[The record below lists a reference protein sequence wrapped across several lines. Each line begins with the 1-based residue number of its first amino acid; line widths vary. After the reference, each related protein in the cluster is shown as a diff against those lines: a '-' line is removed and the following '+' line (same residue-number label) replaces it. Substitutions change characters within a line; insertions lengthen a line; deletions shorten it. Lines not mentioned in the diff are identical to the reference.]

1 MDKAEKSNAMRLME
15 KAGLPYEAVTY
26 PSKGEA
32 LDAGEVARLL
42 GVPPDSVF
50 KTLVLSGGG
59 GHFVCV
65 IPGDQELDLKKAAR
79 HFGVKSLEMSPAA
92 GTDRLRA
99 GRLLAPG
106 HEEALSDRHGRPR
119 GGKAVDSGIRRAHRP
134 ADESPSGG
142 SDEGGRHGHGIA
154 DPGGRGRGALGR
166 SNGYNVGTAP
176 WKRRR
181 PA

>member
-15 KAGLPYEAVTY
+15 KAGLPYETVTY

-92 GTDRLRA
+92 GLKELTGYA
-99 GRLLAPG
+99 
-106 HEEALSDRHGRPR
+106 R
-119 GGKAVDSGIRRAHRP
+119 GGCSPLGMKKPFPTAMDDRA
-134 ADESPSGG
+134 AGKQWILVSGG
-142 SDEGGRHGHGIA
+142 RIGLQMKA
-154 DPGGRGRGALGR
+154 
-166 SNGYNVGTAP
+166 
-176 WKRRR
+176 R
-181 PA
+181 PEDLMKAAGMAMASLTREAGDAAR